1 MGGQGGRKKKVPSS
15 SPTVAVPPPEVPKS
29 PKLST
34 SSGTRARSGVVKVMN
49 KASISASEERER
61 GGAERQM
68 ALDAKTSSS
77 LKKQLLATAHNSTTS
92 AVLYLG
98 HIPHGFYE
106 EQMKGFFSQFGTV
119 SRLRL
124 ARNKKTGR
132 SKHYAFIEFKHKEVA
147 EVVAKAMNGY
157 LMFKKVLVAKVVPAE
172 QVHPDTFK
180 NAHRSFRI
188 VDRTAVVRKHFN
200 KPKPEAKARKREAAL
215 VAGETRKRIKLQA
228 LGIDYEF
235 GGYEASAAA
244 LPAAKRT
251 RGVLAALPDAER
263 AAASAPSD
271 HTPSLESRGKR
282 SVKKA
287 KLQAE

>member
-200 KPKPEAKARKREAAL
+200 KPKPEAKAA
-215 VAGETRKRIKLQA
+215 KLQA